1 MDQTNLL
8 PPTNLKSYQCVNLSK
23 ANKSASKILFFA
35 HSSLIF
41 SKKKQYLVL
50 SFSPRNTEGSQNPRS
65 ELSPGKWTSQ
75 TKAKSENVFFQDR
88 NTTSKKKKSER
99 TIDAPEH
106 GRSNGTFGCR
116 MNIRR
121 RAAQGICT
129 WVSGKCW
136 KFWAIYVCFTE
147 LWICRYHH
155 SAHLS
160 ALSHHTWYVPIGKRE
175 PSQLKKTVSR
185 QDFTANN

>member
-1 MDQTNLL
+1 MFNIQLVAGNKIQDTAYILQFLCVSQKKKTERMDQTNLL

-88 NTTSKKKKSER
+88 NTTSKKKKV
-99 TIDAPEH
+99 
-106 GRSNGTFGCR
+106 NG
-116 MNIRR
+116 
-121 RAAQGICT
+121 
-129 WVSGKCW
+129 
-136 KFWAIYVCFTE
+136 
-147 LWICRYHH
+147 
-155 SAHLS
+155 
-160 ALSHHTWYVPIGKRE
+160 P
-175 PSQLKKTVSR
+175 
-185 QDFTANN
+185 